1 MHFSL
6 YSLTYIS
13 YTMRSTRTLWRFYW
27 IRCHSCI
34 RSSFIDPYTS
44 FLVCLCT
51 WFLYITSS
59 LFKSILVCA
68 PWHLKPFIQE
78 IVEIDK
84 WFLAA
89 KLDFQRSFNGVFPWF
104 MGISQWKSKTIS
116 VIFSQTWAQFCRDI
130 FQLEAT
136 IFQFLSQLLS
146 TSPYIEENTSS
157 NWQTCVYV
165 RIVS

>member
-89 KLDFQRSFNGVFPWF
+89 KLDFQRLNWTFNVHLMVFFSGLWVFRNESRRQSPSFSHKHGPNFVETFF
-104 MGISQWKSKTIS
+104 SWKPLF
-116 VIFSQTWAQFCRDI
+116 FSFYHN
-130 FQLEAT
+130 F
-136 IFQFLSQLLS
+136 
-146 TSPYIEENTSS
+146 
-157 NWQTCVYV
+157 
-165 RIVS
+165 